1 MFLKKS
7 FALTLVS
14 LVISSTSVQAK
25 PKFTM
30 GCGLTA
36 QKQQPSTEEVAECV
50 NEMTLPKT
58 SDQTLNA
65 VTVSKHHKGL
75 WYFKDSS
82 EEIQQSSYSS
92 SFSNVL
98 PISKQLENAGCTYSK
113 DNGQYRYAILLCPT
127 NAVTIT
133 QINNPQETNTL
144 MATVKCSR
152 GSECMN
158 KLASETQSQ
167 RRSLSPTGV
176 YTASYLRL
184 GNSIADYNQ
193 ALKLHPSNAEA
204 YYKQGLAYYETK
216 EYDRAI
222 AEYNQALKLDPS
234 YAHAYYDRGNAY
246 LDKKEYDRAIADYN
260 QVLKLDPSYAD
271 AYNDR
276 GNAYLDKKE
285 YDRAIAD
292 YNQVLKLD
300 PSYAHAYNNR
310 GNAYFHKKEY
320 DRAIADINQALKLD
334 PSDAHVYDSRCEAYD
349 DKGDY
354 DRAITDCDQAIKL
367 SPNFSDAYYNRGNAY
382 KNKGRKDKAQEDFKK
397 VLELNDDVEL
407 SQKAQEQIQIL
418 CCKNGRV

>member
-260 QVLKLDPSYAD
+260 QVLKLDPSYA
-271 AYNDR
+271 
-276 GNAYLDKKE
+276 
-285 YDRAIAD
+285 
-292 YNQVLKLD
+292 
-300 PSYAHAYNNR
+300 HAYNNR